1 MTATRVCTQCK
12 VEKPIT
18 EYRKAKGD
26 RHHGRHSICQECLL
40 PRDREYNRLN
50 RMYVNG
56 KQIPKSHPLFK
67 PGRYKA
73 LDDAWSHV
81 EIDQR
86 TTEGEVYIVRSPAHP
101 NWLKVGKAVNSEERL
116 NGYQTASPHRD
127 YVLEYCEHFENRHEA
142 ESAIHRM
149 LEKHKDCHDRK
160 NEWFKTYI
168 PTIKEV
174 MNEYR
179 DSLRHR
185 DQQHPQYD
193 LVLCN

>member
-1 MTATRVCTQCK
+1 MTQQCAICKEVKEFKEFRKCSTSPTGYYTRCRDCASEIDTVYDATT
-12 VEKPIT
+12 
-18 EYRKAKGD
+18 
-26 RHHGRHSICQECLL
+26 
-40 PRDREYNRLN
+40 

-56 KQIPKSHPLFK
+56 KRIPKSHPLWK

-73 LDDAWSHV
+73 LDDAWSHT

-86 TTEGEVYIVRSPAHP
+86 SVDGEVYIVRSPAHP

-127 YVLEYCEHFENRHEA
+127 YVLEYYEYFENRHQA

-185 DQQHPQYD
+185 DQQHPQQD

>member
-1 MTATRVCTQCK
+1 MGKEIIADLHIHSRFSRACSSQLNIPNLVKWARV
-12 VEKPIT
+12 
-18 EYRKAKGD
+18 KGL
-26 RHHGRHSICQECLL
+26 ELL
-40 PRDREYNRLN
+40 GTGDFT
-50 RMYVNG
+50 
-56 KQIPKSHPLFK
+56 HP
-67 PGRYKA
+67 
-73 LDDAWSHV
+73 
-81 EIDQR
+81 E
-86 TTEGEVYIVRSPAHP
+86 
-101 NWLKVGKAVNSEERL
+101 WLKVGKAVNSEERL

-149 LEKHKDCHDRK
+149 LEKHKDCHGRK

-193 LVLCN
+193 MVLCN